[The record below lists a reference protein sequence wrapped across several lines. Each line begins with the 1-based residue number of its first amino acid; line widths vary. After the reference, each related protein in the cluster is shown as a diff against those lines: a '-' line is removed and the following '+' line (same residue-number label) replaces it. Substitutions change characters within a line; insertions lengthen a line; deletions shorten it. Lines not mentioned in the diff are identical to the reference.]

1 MRTRWFTYLTFV
13 ALHGI
18 FLHVAQ
24 CRKKRQRAQTP
35 VRCEAGSHTFYHH
48 QAGACLQCDTCTE
61 GYSLVPEQEFSLKMD
76 QEHGV
81 TNCLPC
87 RICEPGT
94 FNDKRTF
101 DSNCRTCRNCTALG
115 RVEESPCTH
124 KADAV
129 CGDVIEF
136 SIMQELQAS
145 AKEVKT
151 NTYQDPSSQNVVLV
165 TSLIL
170 LTFFTLITTA
180 FVFLRRA
187 YRRAS
192 MRQCI
197 EDAKKKSEDE
207 ESLQCLNNYQPK
219 NSQPSTSPEST
230 VLDIHVPTE
239 NEETRPKEKAHNT
252 GPSAPQ
258 NTINNEPRGRVPS
271 LHINSE
277 CTSVKTP
284 KSSNSS
290 SWNLGASDFLSA
302 TPGGAQFTI
311 GYTNLAL
318 SRSLTCPASD
328 RCSVP
333 GDEDESLEMLSQ
345 FSYVLD

>member
-1 MRTRWFTYLTFV
+1 MRTGWFTYLTLV
-13 ALHGI
+13 ALYGI
-18 FLHVAQ
+18 CLHVAQ
-24 CRKKRQRAQTP
+24 GRKRRQWTKTP
-35 VRCEAGSHTFYHH
+35 VRCEAGSHTFYHD
-48 QAGACLQCDTCTE
+48 QAGECLPCDTCTE
-61 GYSLVPEQEFSLKMD
+61 GYSLVPAQEFHLKVD
-76 QEHGV
+76 PEHGV

-94 FNDKRTF
+94 FNDKRAF
-101 DSNCRTCRNCTALG
+101 DSSCRACRNCTAIG

-129 CGDVIEF
+129 CGDI
-136 SIMQELQAS
+136 IDLNELQAS

-151 NTYQDPSSQNVVLV
+151 NAYQAPSSQNVVLV
-165 TSLIL
+165 ILLIL
-170 LTFFTLITTA
+170 LTFFILITTA

-192 MRQCI
+192 VRHCI
-197 EDAKKKSEDE
+197 EDATKKSEDD
-207 ESLQCLNNYQPK
+207 ESLQCLNNCQPK
-219 NSQPSTSPEST
+219 ISQPSSRSEFT
-230 VLDIHVPTE
+230 VVPTE

-252 GPSAPQ
+252 ERIAPL
-258 NTINNEPRGRVPS
+258 NTLNNETRDRIVS
-271 LHINSE
+271 LQPASE
-277 CTSVKTP
+277 STSVKTP

-302 TPGGAQFTI
+302 TPGGTQFTI

-318 SRSLTCPASD
+318 SRSLTCPSSD

-333 GDEDESLEMLSQ
+333 GNEDESLEMLSQ

>member
-1 MRTRWFTYLTFV
+1 MRTGWFTYLTLV

-24 CRKKRQRAQTP
+24 CRKKRQRVQTP

-61 GYSLVPEQEFSLKMD
+61 GYSLVPAQEFSLKMD

-129 CGDVIEF
+129 CGDVIEL
-136 SIMQELQAS
+136 SIMHELQAS
-145 AKEVKT
+145 AEEVKAD
-151 NTYQDPSSQNVVLV
+151 TYQDPSSQNVVLV
-165 TSLIL
+165 ILLIL

-180 FVFLRRA
+180 IVFLRRA

-192 MRQCI
+192 VRQCI

-219 NSQPSTSPEST
+219 NSQPLSSSEST
-230 VLDIHVPTE
+230 VVDIHVPTE

-252 GPSAPQ
+252 ERSAPQ
-258 NTINNEPRGRVPS
+258 NTINNEPRDRVPS
-271 LHINSE
+271 PHLISE
-277 CTSVKTP
+277 STTVKTP
-284 KSSNSS
+284 KSSNCS
-290 SWNLGASDFLSA
+290 SWNLGASDFMSA

-318 SRSLTCPASD
+318 SRSLTCPSSD

-333 GDEDESLEMLSQ
+333 GEEDESLEMLSQ

>member
-1 MRTRWFTYLTFV
+1 MRKRSLKSLREALSRTLESKIKQRISFTLGCSLNLKCDTISLGCVVLRRKTSKTFHSTVLWIVFPMSLKGRLPSRLDYRMRTWWFTYLTFV

-61 GYSLVPEQEFSLKMD
+61 GYSLVPEQV
-76 QEHGV
+76 QC
-81 TNCLPC
+81 N
-87 RICEPGT
+87 
-94 FNDKRTF
+94 
-101 DSNCRTCRNCTALG
+101 
-115 RVEESPCTH
+115 
-124 KADAV
+124 
-129 CGDVIEF
+129 
-136 SIMQELQAS
+136 
-145 AKEVKT
+145 
-151 NTYQDPSSQNVVLV
+151 PSSQNVVLV

-252 GPSAPQ
+252 ERSAPQ

-271 LHINSE
+271 LHLNSE

-318 SRSLTCPASD
+318 SRSLTCPSSD